1 MAAIQLPDGS
11 TLSYCALASLG
22 AAKVMSALSNATEAV
37 AVLASG
43 HSIVDDDILI
53 IFSGWLKANKR
64 IARATNVDTDNNVTF
79 EGIDTSSTTRF
90 PVGSGTGTIQEVP
103 AAYWVQIPYVK
114 DFAGQ
119 GGEQQF
125 VTEEFLDS
133 DDQYEFPTSRTP
145 RRYSCGVAFQGTT
158 ATHFGGLRTASENRH
173 EIPFRI
179 TYPDG
184 SLSYFLALVSFDPV
198 PTVTK
203 GQVQVNTLT
212 MAVRAEPTVYAAA

>member
-1 MAAIQLPDGS
+1 MAIQLPDGS
-11 TLSYCALASLG
+11 TLAYYPYASLG
-22 AAKVMSALSNATEAV
+22 SAKTINSVSNETEAIS
-37 AVLASG
+37 VLASG
-43 HSIVDDDILI
+43 HNIVEDDIFLI
-53 IFSGWLKANKR
+53 NSGWLKANKR
-64 IARATNVDTDNNVTF
+64 IARAKNVDTDNNVTW

-90 PVGSGTGTIQEVP
+90 PAGSGTGTIQEISSGF
-103 AAYWVQIPYVK
+103 WVQIPYVK

-145 RRYSCGVAFQGTT
+145 RRYTCGVAFQGPT
-158 ATHFGGLRTASENRH
+158 ATHFAGLKLASENRQ

-179 TYPDG
+179 TFPD
-184 SLSYFLALVSFDPV
+184 SSVTYFLALASFDVV

-203 GQVQVNTLT
+203 GQVQVNALT
-212 MAVRAEPTVYAAA
+212 MAVRAEPTTYAA